1 MLTYTKL
8 HNKENTDRNVCQRVQ
23 RVQGKKADHDHIL
36 PG

>member
-23 RVQGKKADHDHIL
+23 GKKADHDHTL